1 MKKLLLAI
9 GFLTLGVTS
18 VNAQD
23 ISENAIGVRF
33 GDNSGFGAEI
43 SYQKKLNNTNR
54 LEIDLGIR
62 GNNNYSGI
70 KATGLYQWVWQLEN
84 DFNWYA
90 GFGGGLGT
98 WKVKNSGNI
107 TKNNSE
113 TYLFGAGVIG
123 VEYNFDI
130 PLIISLDYRPELGF
144 GDYYDGF
151 NSDFGLG
158 IRYQF

>member
-9 GFLTLGVTS
+9 GFLTLATVS

-43 SYQKKLNNTNR
+43 SYQRKLSNTNR

-84 DFNWYA
+84 D
-90 GFGGGLGT
+90 L
-98 WKVKNSGNI
+98 
-107 TKNNSE
+107 
-113 TYLFGAGVIG
+113 IG
-123 VEYNFDI
+123 MLVLVVD
-130 PLIISLDYRPELGF
+130 
-144 GDYYDGF
+144 
-151 NSDFGLG
+151 
-158 IRYQF
+158 

>member
-9 GFLTLGVTS
+9 GFLTLGAVS

-43 SYQKKLNNTNR
+43 SYQRKLSDTNR

-62 GNNNYSGI
+62 KGNAF
-70 KATGLYQWVWQLEN
+70 KAIGLYQWVWQLEN
-84 DFNWYA
+84 QFNWFA
-90 GFGGGLGT
+90 GAGGGIAT
-98 WKVKNSGNI
+98 ASSNSA
-107 TKNNSE
+107 
-113 TYLFGAGVIG
+113 LFIAGAIG
-123 VEYNFDI
+123 IEYNFDI
-130 PLIISLDYRPELGF
+130 PLVISLDYRPELGF
-144 GDYYDGF
+144 SDYYDGL

>member
-9 GFLTLGVTS
+9 GFLTLGAVS

-43 SYQKKLNNTNR
+43 SYQRKLSDTNR

-62 GNNNYSGI
+62 KGNAF

-84 DFNWYA
+84 QFNWFA
-90 GFGGGLGT
+90 GAGGGIAT
-98 WKVKNSGNI
+98 ASGN
-107 TKNNSE
+107 SA
-113 TYLFGAGVIG
+113 LFASGTIG

-130 PLIISLDYRPELGF
+130 PLVISLDYRPEIGF
-144 GDYYDGF
+144 SDYYDGF